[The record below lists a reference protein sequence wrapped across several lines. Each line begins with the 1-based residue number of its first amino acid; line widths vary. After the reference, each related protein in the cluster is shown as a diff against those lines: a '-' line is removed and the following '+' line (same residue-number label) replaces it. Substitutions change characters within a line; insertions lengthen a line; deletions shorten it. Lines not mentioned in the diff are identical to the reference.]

1 MSNPNLLF
9 YFDMPAAILSAILF
23 AALTIYYKH
32 KTKPYY
38 VIMVMSLLISCYS
51 LIKTAGT
58 VLRNEPME
66 HDFNFV
72 SITNLTAHLL
82 HVIIAFEL
90 FYMFL
95 TLKNDGQKYSL
106 WQQLLFVAPAL
117 VVLTFLLL
125 PELRPMLYVIKP
137 TGEYVHGPL
146 HILFNIELETYV
158 VMAIAVILRHK
169 KLLGREFKIALWS
182 TVAYGLTYLVD
193 NLLQIRISNFV
204 MVVGLSNLTIVLTQ
218 DEKELWRKNS
228 LRDQL
233 TGLKNRFA
241 LQEDIN
247 SYLNHQTC
255 VALLDVD
262 DFKHVNDT
270 FGHACGDEAIHRCGQ
285 LISLYFPN
293 QGYRYGGDEFLII
306 SRLPEPDF
314 RKALISL
321 QTEIMSQ
328 KFAGVA
334 GRVTVTVGFC
344 SGKPLTDLDLT
355 DMFKKAD
362 RMMYSGKRSHRY
374 DTTDNGQDGTLSGI
388 EAKQHNQ

>member
-32 KTKPYY
+32 KTKTYY

-51 LIKTAGT
+51 QE
-58 VLRNEPME
+58 R
-66 HDFNFV
+66 
-72 SITNLTAHLL
+72 
-82 HVIIAFEL
+82 
-90 FYMFL
+90 
-95 TLKNDGQKYSL
+95 
-106 WQQLLFVAPAL
+106 
-117 VVLTFLLL
+117 
-125 PELRPMLYVIKP
+125 
-137 TGEYVHGPL
+137 
-146 HILFNIELETYV
+146 
-158 VMAIAVILRHK
+158 
-169 KLLGREFKIALWS
+169 WS
-182 TVAYGLTYLVD
+182 
-193 NLLQIRISNFV
+193 
-204 MVVGLSNLTIVLTQ
+204 
-218 DEKELWRKNS
+218 K
-228 LRDQL
+228 
-233 TGLKNRFA
+233 
-241 LQEDIN
+241 
-247 SYLNHQTC
+247 
-255 VALLDVD
+255 
-262 DFKHVNDT
+262 
-270 FGHACGDEAIHRCGQ
+270 
-285 LISLYFPN
+285 PN
-293 QGYRYGGDEFLII
+293 QGYRYSGDEFLII